1 MEKTIWARSLGRHAY
16 FGGLF
21 SLDEDLDGVEYAV
34 FDDFGGIKFLPSYK
48 FWLGHQKQFYVTD
61 KYKGKKLVHWARP
74 SIWLSNSDPR
84 DEPGVDTDWLNANCD
99 FVYLDSPIVSMAQD

>member
-1 MEKTIWARSLGRHAY
+1 MGKTIWARSLGRHAY

-21 SLDEDLDGVEYAV
+21 SLDEDIDGVEYAI
-34 FDDFGGIKFLPSYK
+34 FDDFGGIKFLPAYK

-84 DEPGVDTDWLNANCD
+84 DELGVDTDWLNANCD
-99 FVYLDSPIVSMAQD
+99 FVYLDSPIVMN

>member
-1 MEKTIWARSLGRHAY
+1 MVFPIREGPYTTRDFLRSAYRSQTMNLRTEARI
-16 FGGLF
+16 
-21 SLDEDLDGVEYAV
+21 
-34 FDDFGGIKFLPSYK
+34 GGIKFLPAYK

-84 DEPGVDTDWLNANCD
+84 DELGVDTDWLNANCD
-99 FVYLDSPIVSMAQD
+99 FVYLDSPIVMN